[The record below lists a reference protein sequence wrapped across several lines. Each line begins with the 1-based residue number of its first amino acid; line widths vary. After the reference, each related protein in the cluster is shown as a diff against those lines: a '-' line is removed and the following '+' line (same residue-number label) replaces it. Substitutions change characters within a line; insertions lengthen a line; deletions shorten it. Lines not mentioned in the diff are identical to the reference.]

1 MTKKPT
7 PKKAAKRKLK
17 PRTTA
22 VADRSSWPLGSEAK
36 MLASFLRNVGADGA
50 RAVPPGSS
58 DEARKAWLAKQS
70 RFVKRLPMWML
81 DYAVAVLE
89 QIPNREDRRHGRRR
103 EISTEEVERLSAFMP
118 TAEAAKLVAETE
130 AYLAGA
136 NGERLSADAI
146 AERAEK
152 LARRIYRQRKV
163 DVPKSK

>member
-1 MTKKPT
+1 
-7 PKKAAKRKLK
+7 
-17 PRTTA
+17 
-22 VADRSSWPLGSEAK
+22 
-36 MLASFLRNVGADGA
+36 
-50 RAVPPGSS
+50 
-58 DEARKAWLAKQS
+58 
-70 RFVKRLPMWML
+70 
-81 DYAVAVLE
+81 
-89 QIPNREDRRHGRRR
+89 
-103 EISTEEVERLSAFMP
+103 MP